1 MALGSVCGNSFPGSH
16 LLPEE
21 RSCSAQR
28 SSQPATCEQAG
39 SHSRW
44 TEFGCCRAKCWAVAF
59 IEAKPVINVNT
70 LSFACWLG
78 VFGNF
83 VVFILAMQRRQAN
96 IDEQISQS
104 LSLRA
109 FICIRLLSKPAMTYK
124 YQTYL
129 IIKNP
134 QSRGEGL
141 TNTRMNLSLLPIC
154 R

>member
-28 SSQPATCEQAG
+28 SSQPATCAARQAATRDG
-39 SHSRW
+39 LSSDAA
-44 TEFGCCRAKCWAVAF
+44 GPVAF

-141 TNTRMNLSLLPIC
+141 TNTRMILSLLPIC